1 MEDRFPRYRFACPCC
16 NENNMDDMVLH
27 LLEIAGGLF
36 ETAIRSNNVTYTVTS
51 GFRCKKHNAEV
62 GGAKHSLHMLGLA
75 ADTIPIVEGKSE
87 QEILRWWFFSLISAG
102 FTGVGLTRGN
112 AIHADIRAG
121 EGLLPQVW
129 APQKN
134 GKGYYY
140 LLP

>member
-1 MEDRFPRYRFACPCC
+1 MEERFPRYRFACPCC
-16 NENNMDDMVLH
+16 DENRIDDRVIKTLDR
-27 LLEIAGGLF
+27 AGELF
-36 ETAIRSNNVTYTVTS
+36 EERLCLKDITYAVTS

-102 FTGVGLTRGN
+102 FSGVGLTRGN